1 MPGGRGNRLVWAGR
15 TGRTNNAGKGGENMR
30 MRRAERRPRVSA
42 GRVPGHRGRCCEAN
56 ARAGESEG
64 GEGRLRAP
72 PAMGGASARPARAEG
87 GG

>member
-1 MPGGRGNRLVWAGR
+1 
-15 TGRTNNAGKGGENMR
+15 MR
-30 MRRAERRPRVSA
+30 A